1 MVKKTEIIVF
11 GGLLMT
17 KMTKFNPMSQG
28 TPLYQWYDTIFT
40 IFTIFTFLHKGRKTN
55 NLEVLCQLIIDY

>member
-1 MVKKTEIIVF
+1 
-11 GGLLMT
+11 MT